1 MLKFTKLAIFF
12 STLLVLVSCEKIQVE
27 QESREVFGAICS
39 VNLYK
44 DGTERLYE
52 KIFNRLDE
60 IDNQFNFKKQ
70 DSETAKVNKNAG
82 NYVNVSDEFIQI
94 LQVSLL
100 ISKDFKY
107 SFIDEKS
114 IEIDKSHNKV
124 KTEKGSILDFGDIL
138 KGYAVDEIVKILK
151 QNKVKGATLT
161 FDGMVYVFGTKK
173 NKSPWMVEIKN
184 PTNPNGIS
192 ILSLTG
198 LQNTAI
204 VTHGTYEKL
213 FTKSKYAKENEIQS
227 VTVICNNA
235 INAETLCNTFFII
248 GTDKAFD
255 FAKDSSDSI
264 LVIIIKSDG
273 KIFAS
278 KELKGYLGL
287 MLDDYNISFR

>member
-94 LQVSLL
+94 LQMTLSISNKTGISNQSLE
-100 ISKDFKY
+100 
-107 SFIDEKS
+107 IDE
-114 IEIDKSHNKV
+114 SHNKV
-124 KTEKGSILDFGDIL
+124 KVEKGFILDFGDSL

-151 QNKVKGATLT
+151 QNKIKGATLS
-161 FDGMVYVFGTKK
+161 FDGVVYVYGMKK
-173 NKSPWMVEIKN
+173 DKSPWRVGIRN
-184 PTNPNGIS
+184 PSNPEGIP

-198 LQNTAI
+198 LQNTTI
-204 VTHGTYEKL
+204 VTHGTYEN
-213 FTKSKYAKENEIQS
+213 FFAENEYAKKNEIQS
-227 VTVICNNA
+227 VTVIYDNA
-235 INAETLCNTFFII
+235 INADLLCNTFFTI
-248 GTDKAFD
+248 GTERAFD
-255 FAKDSSDSI
+255 FAKNSSD
-264 LVIIIKSDG
+264 LMFVIIIKSDG
-273 KIFAS
+273 KIYAS

-287 MLDDYNISFR
+287 MLNDYNISFR